1 MAESLAIVNHA
12 TARSV
17 LEAAA
22 DTLHA
27 AATDVSVT
35 AAEAT
40 A

>member
-1 MAESLAIVNHA
+1 MNHA
-12 TARSV
+12 TERSV

-22 DTLHA
+22 AALHA